1 MVGIGIKP
9 VSKLGSQRLIR
20 SAIEY
25 AIKQTKS
32 VTLVHKGN
40 IMKYTEGAFRDWG
53 YALAEKEFGAQ
64 TYTWNTW
71 EKNQKRKR
79 RSSCQRRNESRS
91 AAGKVIIKDS
101 IADITLQQ
109 VLTRPED
116 FDVIATLNLN
126 GDYLSDAL
134 GCSGRR
140 HWYCSGSKHQLCNR
154 SRYF

>member
-1 MVGIGIKP
+1 MLFVGLALKP

-25 AIKQTKS
+25 AIDNKQKS

-53 YALAEKEFGAQ
+53 YEMAEKEFGAQ

-71 EKNQKRKR
+71 EVTKKER

-91 AAGKVIIKDS
+91 SWPAK
-101 IADITLQQ
+101 
-109 VLTRPED
+109 
-116 FDVIATLNLN
+116 
-126 GDYLSDAL
+126 
-134 GCSGRR
+134 
-140 HWYCSGSKHQLCNR
+140 
-154 SRYF
+154 